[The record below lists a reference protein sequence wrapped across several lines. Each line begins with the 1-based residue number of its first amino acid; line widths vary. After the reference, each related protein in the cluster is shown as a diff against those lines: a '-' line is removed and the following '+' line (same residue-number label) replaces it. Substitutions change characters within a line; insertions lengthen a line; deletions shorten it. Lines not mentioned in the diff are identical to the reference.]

1 MISAPPKPRMT
12 GANPRKPDHQVFCS
26 TGAATR
32 RSLLLNMLRSGS
44 GRRYR
49 RIRYWGNPKSCRWRV
64 SEDLGVRRVNET
76 CLETYSGARMIK
88 NAYGSAIGAFF
99 VVGVFADVFIVSI
112 IPGPYPIDMLL
123 TLVFAPIL
131 LAVLGWVFYLCSRNS
146 GDGHVR
152 ISRKTGKIYYV
163 IPGEWRLVTLDWQEI
178 QPMVANLHVGGGV
191 AGGTVLNPL
200 FLVGVD
206 WTQSPPREASVSCGN
221 LGWRDSGESARQ
233 LLSYIQHFMDFGLE
247 GLPMPDP
254 LPPPMSRKDTF
265 LYGYDSGRRN
275 SGRIFPPP
283 EASAGPCCGHLP
295 RCCG

>member
-1 MISAPPKPRMT
+1 
-12 GANPRKPDHQVFCS
+12 
-26 TGAATR
+26 
-32 RSLLLNMLRSGS
+32 
-44 GRRYR
+44 
-49 RIRYWGNPKSCRWRV
+49 
-64 SEDLGVRRVNET
+64 
-76 CLETYSGARMIK
+76 MIK
-88 NAYGSAIGAFF
+88 NAYGSAIGSFF
-99 VVGVFADVFIVSI
+99 VVGIFISFFISFIV
-112 IPGPYPIDMLL
+112 PGPYPLDVLL
-123 TLVFAPIL
+123 TLLFSPIF
-131 LAVLGWVFYLCSRNS
+131 LAAIGWVFYKSTRNS

-247 GLPMPDP
+247 GLPMPDR

-265 LYGYDSGRRN
+265 LYGYRQWAKKFQEDLSTTRGKRWAVLWAPAKVLWL
-275 SGRIFPPP
+275 ITMVFPESIAAYLDYTAP
-283 EASAGPCCGHLP
+283 EVRFSKEIDLLCGFDPDNDVSPHQ
-295 RCCG
+295 